1 MGTKRGMF
9 ISFEG
14 SEGCGK
20 TTQIESLRGR
30 LEAGGRQV
38 RQFREP
44 GGTALG
50 ERIRDLLQY
59 TPEVAD
65 MCPEAELL
73 LFAASR
79 CQLVRTEIQPA
90 LESGWDVIAD
100 RFLDSTTV
108 YQGFARGLP
117 LKSLEAV
124 SELAVGS
131 VKPELTIVLDMDSV
145 QAFDRVERRGG
156 REDRMEQQSPE
167 FYESVR
173 RGYLKVAELEPDRVH
188 VIDASLSQEQVGEM
202 VWARVQELIACDRG
216 Q

>member
-1 MGTKRGMF
+1 MF

>member
-188 VIDASLSQEQVGEM
+188 VIDASLSKEQVGEM